1 MAGAKGAERLSTVG
15 GVRRIL
21 LVLVV
26 LAACTG
32 LVLAVPPL
40 REAVTHVLHGDV
52 HGLRAQLRGLGTA
65 GAVVVVALILAHA
78 VLFFP
83 AEIVNA
89 TAGLVY
95 GFAVAFPLVIVS
107 WAASGLLAYWLGSA
121 AGRPL
126 ALRLMGEERVARA
139 EGAIERGGVL
149 ALLLARLVPF
159 VPYSLVGYV
168 AGAAGVPLWRFVW
181 TGVIGIMPIT
191 AAATYLGHALGD
203 LSASD
208 PLLWA
213 ALAVLLALGALTLV
227 TTRRLRSPSDTRA
240 E

>member
-1 MAGAKGAERLSTVG
+1 
-15 GVRRIL
+15 VRRLL
-21 LVLVV
+21 LVLLALAGAAALVV
-26 LAACTG
+26 
-32 LVLAVPPL
+32 AVHPL
-40 REAVTHVLHGDV
+40 REAVGYVLHGNV
-52 HGLRAQLRGLGTA
+52 HALRAQLHGLGAA
-65 GAVVVVALILAHA
+65 GPLLVVGLILAHS

-95 GFAVAFPLVIVS
+95 GFAVAFPLVVVS
-107 WAASGLLAYWLGSA
+107 WALSGLIAYALGMV

-126 ALRLMGEERVARA
+126 ALRLMGEERVATA
-139 EGAIERGGVL
+139 ERLIDRGGVA
-149 ALLLARLVPF
+149 ALLLGRLIPF

-168 AGAAGVPLWRFVW
+168 AGAARVPLWRFVW
-181 TGVIGIMPIT
+181 TGLVGILPIT

-208 PLLWA
+208 PLLWL
-213 ALAVLLALGALTLV
+213 ALAVMLGLGALTLV
-227 TTRRLRSPSDTRA
+227 TTRRLRSPSGTPP